1 MKKSTYP
8 PLTLLLILILVVSCK
23 KEIVSEQISMP
34 ATLAVSVTPPEISRY
49 NGSYEVTSTEYNSCT
64 LENMYV
70 TGAVVYSSSSR
81 WSTDALY
88 ITYTAN
94 YNGLS
99 ATGLTTGQKYQANG
113 QVSETL
119 KAVIDYDA
127 VSIVNRNI
135 INKITYAT
143 PGIKNNMSA
152 NVISH
157 VVFDRSGTTLINLV
171 SHEWEKC
178 K

>member
-8 PLTLLLILILVVSCK
+8 PLTLLLILTLFVSCK
-23 KEIVSEQISMP
+23 KEIVSNQNSIP
-34 ATLAVSVTPPEISRY
+34 VTLAVSVTPPQISRY

-64 LENMYV
+64 LENMNV

-94 YNGLS
+94 YNGLT
-99 ATGLTTGQKYQANG
+99 ATGLTTGRIYQANG
-113 QVSETL
+113 QTSETL

-127 VSIVNRNI
+127 ISIVNRNI

-152 NVISH
+152 NLISH
-157 VVFDRSGTTLINLV
+157 LVFDRSGTTLINLV
-171 SHEWEKC
+171 NHEWLAC